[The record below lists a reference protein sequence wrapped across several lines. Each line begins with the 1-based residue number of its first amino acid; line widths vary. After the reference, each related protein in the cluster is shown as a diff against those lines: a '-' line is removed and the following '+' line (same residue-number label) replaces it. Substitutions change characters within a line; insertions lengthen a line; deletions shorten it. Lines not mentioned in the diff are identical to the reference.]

1 MTAPRVLLAS
11 GSPRRRKLL
20 EAAGFAVE
28 VKEPKIDDGAV
39 HVHESVPARLV
50 ISLAWFKA
58 SQVAVV
64 PINVVALVAA
74 DTVCDVEGVVL
85 GKPAD
90 RAAAAAMLASM
101 FDSSHTTRTGVC
113 VRSAEGR
120 LLFEDASIVRMGR
133 PTPEDLERYLDSE
146 EWMGK
151 AGGYNLADRLQ
162 AGWPIECEGDPT
174 TVMGLPMARLGPLL
188 HELAGRHG

>member
-64 PINVVALVAA
+64 PTNVVALVAA

-113 VRSAEGR
+113 IRSVEGR
-120 LLFEDASIVRMGR
+120 LLFEDASIVSMG
-133 PTPEDLERYLDSE
+133 PAD
-146 EWMGK
+146 
-151 AGGYNLADRLQ
+151 AGGSREVPRLRRMDGQGGGLQSGRSPPSRVADRVR
-162 AGWPIECEGDPT
+162 G
-174 TVMGLPMARLGPLL
+174 
-188 HELAGRHG
+188 